1 MSYDTRRFASMKL
14 PSPWTPRLAPPPG
27 LAHERLTAA
36 LAEDILAG
44 VIPAGARL
52 PAHRDL
58 AYRLGISLGTVTRAY
73 ETLQRRGLANGQKG
87 RGMFVNETATRD
99 GAQEGARE
107 SARIDLSVN
116 LPPPVLTAPM
126 LKALLGR
133 VAEKVDARH
142 FNAYEAPAGRPSH
155 RSLLARRLADER
167 GLAFDP
173 GRLFVTSG
181 AQHAIFVALAS
192 APPGPVAIEEVTYP
206 GALRAARMLGREL
219 VALAMD
225 EQGVIP
231 DALRAALAR
240 PDPPRVLYLM
250 PSMQNPTGALM
261 QEARRRE
268 IAELARAADLTL
280 IEDDVYAVFAPVLP
294 ALAQL
299 APERVF
305 YIGSLSKSLAPGLRT
320 GYLLAPEGTI
330 EACNHWLQATRSMAD
345 PVSGLIM
352 EQGLAEGLDRSVA
365 QSIRAQAQARCAMA
379 RECLGPW
386 LAPQPV
392 DGLHVWLPLPTAR
405 ARDIVLACAR
415 RDIHLAPPEAFM
427 ADPQAPDAGLR
438 VCLGNAGP
446 AQLATALDVI
456 VALLT
461 QTHEAD
467 LGLIPAV

>member
-1 MSYDTRRFASMKL
+1 MKL

-44 VIPAGARL
+44 VIPAGSRL

-87 RGMFVNETATRD
+87 RGMFVNETAT
-99 GAQEGARE
+99 QEGTRE
-107 SARIDLSVN
+107 SERIDLSVN

-133 VAEKVDARH
+133 VAEKVDARR
-142 FNAYEAPAGRPSH
+142 FNAYEAPAGRSSH
-155 RSLLARRLADER
+155 RTLLARRLAEER

-173 GRLFVTSG
+173 TRLFVTSG

-192 APPGPVAIEEVTYP
+192 APPGPVAIEAVTYP

-219 VALAMD
+219 IPLAMD
-225 EQGVIP
+225 EQGVTT
-231 DALRAALAR
+231 DSLRAALVR
-240 PDPPRVLYLM
+240 PDPPRVVYLM
-250 PSMQNPTGALM
+250 PSMQNPTGAHM
-261 QEARRRE
+261 EEARRHE
-268 IAELARAADLTL
+268 IAGIAGAADLTL
-280 IEDDVYAVFAPVLP
+280 IEDDVYAVFAPSSRLP
-294 ALAQL
+294 ALALL
-299 APERVF
+299 APERTF
-305 YIGSLSKSLAPGLRT
+305 YVGSLSKSLAPGLRT
-320 GYLLAPEGTI
+320 GYLLAPDGTI

-352 EQGLAEGLDRSVA
+352 EQGIGEGLDKSVA
-365 QSIRAQAQARCAMA
+365 QSIRAQAQTRCAMA
-379 RECLGPW
+379 RERLGPW
-386 LAPQPV
+386 LAPQAI

-405 ARDIVLACAR
+405 ARDIVLAAAR

-438 VCLGNAGP
+438 LCLGNAEP
-446 AQLATALDVI
+446 AQLELALDVI
-456 VALLT
+456 AELLA
-461 QTHEAD
+461 QTGEAD
-467 LGLIPAV
+467 LGLFPAV

>member
-1 MSYDTRRFASMKL
+1 MKL
-14 PSPWTPRLAPPPG
+14 TSPWTPRLAPPPG

-44 VIPAGARL
+44 IIPSGARL

-58 AYRLGISLGTVTRAY
+58 AHRLSISLGTVTRAY

-87 RGMFVNETATRD
+87 RGMFVNETRAS
-99 GAQEGARE
+99 EGARE
-107 SARIDLSVN
+107 GARENARIDLSVN

-133 VAEKVDARH
+133 VAEKVDARQ

-155 RSLLARRLADER
+155 RTLLARRLADER

-173 GRLFVTSG
+173 DRLFVTSG
-181 AQHAIFVALAS
+181 AQHAIFIAIAA
-192 APPGPVAIEEVTYP
+192 APPGPLAIEEVTYP

-219 VALAMD
+219 VPLAMD
-225 EQGVIP
+225 DEGVTP
-231 DALRAALAR
+231 DSLRAALAR
-240 PDPPRVLYLM
+240 PDPPRVVYLM

-261 QEARRRE
+261 QAARRRE
-268 IAELARAADLTL
+268 IADIARAADLTL
-280 IEDDVYAVFAPVLP
+280 IEDDVYAVFAPALP

-299 APERVF
+299 SPERCFHV
-305 YIGSLSKSLAPGLRT
+305 GSLSKSLAPGLRT
-320 GYLLAPEGTI
+320 GYLFAPEDTT

-345 PVSGLIM
+345 PLSGLIM
-352 EQGLAEGLDRSVA
+352 EQGLGEGLDRSVA
-365 QSIRAQAQARCAMA
+365 QSIRAQAQTRCRMA
-379 RECLGPW
+379 RERLGPW

-405 ARDIVLACAR
+405 ARDIVLAGAR

-427 ADPQAPDAGLR
+427 ADPRAPDAGLR
-438 VCLGNAGP
+438 ICLGNAEP
-446 AQLATALDVI
+446 EQLAAALDVI
-456 VALLT
+456 AELLT
-461 QTHEAD
+461 QTSEAR
-467 LGLIPAV
+467 LGLFPAV

>member
-1 MSYDTRRFASMKL
+1 MKL

-87 RGMFVNETATRD
+87 RGMFVNEMAVQE

-173 GRLFVTSG
+173 TRLFVTSG

-219 VALAMD
+219 IPLAMD

-261 QEARRRE
+261 QAARRRK
-268 IAELARAADLTL
+268 IAEIARAADLTL
-280 IEDDVYAVFAPVLP
+280 IEDDVYAVFAPARLP
-294 ALAQL
+294 ALALL

-320 GYLLAPEGTI
+320 GYLLAPVGTI

-352 EQGLAEGLDRSVA
+352 EQGLGEGLDRSVA

-379 RECLGPW
+379 RARLGPW
-386 LAPQPV
+386 LASQAI

-405 ARDIVLACAR
+405 ARDIVLASAR
-415 RDIHLAPPEAFM
+415 RDILLAPPEAFM

-438 VCLGNAGP
+438 ICLGNAEP
-446 AQLATALDVI
+446 AQLERALDVI
-456 VALLT
+456 AGLLT

>member
-1 MSYDTRRFASMKL
+1 MKL

-44 VIPAGARL
+44 VIPAGSRL

-87 RGMFVNETATRD
+87 RGMFVNETAT
-99 GAQEGARE
+99 QEGARE
-107 SARIDLSVN
+107 SERIDLSVN

-142 FNAYEAPAGRPSH
+142 FNAYEAPAGRSSH
-155 RSLLARRLADER
+155 RTLLARRLAEER

-173 GRLFVTSG
+173 TRLFVTSG

-192 APPGPVAIEEVTYP
+192 APPGPVAIEAVTYP

-219 VALAMD
+219 IPLAMD
-225 EQGVIP
+225 EQGVTT
-231 DALRAALAR
+231 DSLRAALVR
-240 PDPPRVLYLM
+240 PDPPRVVYLM
-250 PSMQNPTGALM
+250 PSMQNPTGAHM
-261 QEARRRE
+261 EEARRHE
-268 IAELARAADLTL
+268 IAGIARAADLTL
-280 IEDDVYAVFAPVLP
+280 IEDDVYAVFAPSSRLP
-294 ALAQL
+294 ALALL
-299 APERVF
+299 APERTF
-305 YIGSLSKSLAPGLRT
+305 YVGSLSKSLAPGLRT
-320 GYLLAPEGTI
+320 GYLLAPDETI

-352 EQGLAEGLDRSVA
+352 EQGIGEGLDKSVA
-365 QSIRAQAQARCAMA
+365 QSIRAQAQTRCAMA
-379 RECLGPW
+379 RERLGPW
-386 LAPQPV
+386 LAPQAI

-405 ARDIVLACAR
+405 ARDIVLAAAR

-427 ADPQAPDAGLR
+427 ADPQASDAGLR
-438 VCLGNAGP
+438 LCLGNAEP
-446 AQLATALDVI
+446 AQLELALDVI
-456 VALLT
+456 AELLA
-461 QTHEAD
+461 QTGEAD
-467 LGLIPAV
+467 LGLFPAV